1 MLRSLDLTCVQVSF
15 FLEMHAIFSGAPCA
29 GEEGGEEA
37 SRTEVEG
44 TLRQERDVRV

>member
-1 MLRSLDLTCVQVSF
+1 MRFSVAHHVQ
-15 FLEMHAIFSGAPCA
+15 